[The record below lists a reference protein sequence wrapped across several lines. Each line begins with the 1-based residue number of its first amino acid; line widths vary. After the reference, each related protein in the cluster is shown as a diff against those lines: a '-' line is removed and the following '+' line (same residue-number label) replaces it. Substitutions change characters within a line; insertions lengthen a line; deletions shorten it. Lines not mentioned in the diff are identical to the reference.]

1 MKEQN
6 EWIPY
11 KELDLNDKEYNVFSI
26 DTRDFHSGYR
36 FEKNNHPDYETIKN
50 YPHFFHTE
58 EEIWQLLD
66 RYFEESGGKGK
77 WRFFMIEG
85 MDNWNMKYIRI
96 WRTDLGFVVCNSK
109 HQALSKQI
117 LNAPVSMEHLNFIN

>member
-11 KELDLNDKEYNVFSI
+11 RELDLNDKKYNVFSI

-58 EEIWQLLD
+58 EEIWKLLD

-96 WRTDLGFVVCNSK
+96 WRTDLGFVVCNSI
-109 HQALSKQI
+109 HQALSKQT
-117 LNAPVSMEHLNFIN
+117 LNAPVSQEHLNFIN

>member
-11 KELDLNDKEYNVFSI
+11 KELDLNDKENNVFSI

-36 FEKNNHPDYETIKN
+36 LEKKKHVDYETIKK

-58 EEIWQLLD
+58 DEIWQLLD
-66 RYFEESGGKGK
+66 RYFEESGGKGE
-77 WRFFMIEG
+77 WRFFNLVG

-96 WRTDLGFVVCNSK
+96 WRTDLGFVVCNSNN
-109 HQALSKQI
+109 HALSKQT
-117 LNAPVSMEHLNFIN
+117 LKAPVEREHLNFH